1 MRAASGELSSL
12 CMMKL
17 CAAAAEGLPP
27 LDRSPAE
34 LALLRG
40 LIAPLIVLVT
50 DASQPA
56 PHMLACALWGMARI
70 RPLRAAM
77 VAAGAVAALVT
88 VADRLLNEAKAD
100 AKAHAVALKAQQVEA
115 AKAVED
121 ARKKAVAA
129 GLRADEVA
137 EAVAAA
143 EEDAEA
149 AAAARDAAQEAGTG
163 AAEYGGSVPGML
175 LEWCV
180 AALWTLC
187 TPFPEAAAASAARMV
202 AVREG
207 RLEEARARLAG
218 TFVEPE
224 PEPEPEPAPAPAPA
238 PVAPAAPPRSMPPRG
253 PPRRGMLRKEATSK
267 SSASFDEAMK
277 AQAAMEAER
286 ASPGKKVLAQGDV

>member
-180 AALWTLC
+180 
-187 TPFPEAAAASAARMV
+187 R
-202 AVREG
+202 VRVG
-207 RLEEARARLAG
+207 VG
-218 TFVEPE
+218 VG
-224 PEPEPEPAPAPAPA
+224 
-238 PVAPAAPPRSMPPRG
+238 VG
-253 PPRRGMLRKEATSK
+253 
-267 SSASFDEAMK
+267 
-277 AQAAMEAER
+277 
-286 ASPGKKVLAQGDV
+286 